1 MSDAVNNRK
10 KKKRFGRF
18 IGRLLLVF
26 IIIGLLAVGGFGLF
40 AVSAWGSYDPTKL
53 ENYAQSTFI
62 YDESGQSI
70 DSLYG
75 SENRVNIDIATL
87 PDHVKNAFIAAE
99 DLRFYRH
106 HGIDPIRMVGS
117 MIQNIKTNSLSQGA
131 STITQQLVKLTHF
144 TSEKLWSRK
153 LNEIYYAILVDRDY
167 EKDDILQMYMNY
179 VYFGNGA
186 YGIQSAASQYFGVD
200 ASQLTLD
207 QAASL
212 AAILK
217 APSNYSP
224 HIDPDANKKR
234 RDMVIGIMLEENM
247 ISEHDAQK
255 ALDAPIKIIDIPPGE
270 NYGWFVDEAINQ
282 VVSLLEIDMQELLS
296 GGYHIYTTLDTKA
309 YAACEN
315 VAQDITEAM
324 PGAPNG
330 DKAQCAIVLMEKDG
344 AVRAMIGGRAYTTA
358 RGLNRAMTKRQ
369 PGSALK
375 PLAVYSPAL
384 ELMSLQTVTFL
395 DDSPKDFDGYTPSN
409 YGGTYNGYI
418 SLRTAFEK
426 SLNIPA
432 VSIVND
438 MGVASSID
446 YLRKFGVETENSDR
460 YLPLALGS
468 MTYGT
473 SPYELCAAYL
483 AFINDGIR
491 PEPYMITKIIDS
503 VGRDIHIHEN
513 RGNIAISPST
523 AYIITDMM
531 RSAALRG
538 TARRLSALGYP
549 IGAKTG
555 TVGFEE
561 ADITGNRDAWSVAVT
576 PGHAIAVWI
585 GFDSTTRETHLDSS
599 VTGSNQP
606 TQAILEVMS
615 IYMPDG
621 EGDFFQPEGIVRLD
635 IDAKTLWE
643 TGKAYLATDIT
654 PGDFILNE
662 VFWASNRPYEES
674 PYWKIP
680 SAPYDLRITN
690 SSSLN
695 PQIIFTSTSQNARY
709 SIYRTA
715 GNSTQLV
722 DTVEGVSAGIEI
734 SVDDTGAKWLMRN
747 DYYVVAEHALAAD
760 YGMQAASAPSTTISF
775 RPFFSPFGW
784 NLDF

>member
-1 MSDAVNNRK
+1 MADASKNKSNRK
-10 KKKRFGRF
+10 SFGKV
-18 IGRLLLVF
+18 IARLT
-26 IIIGLLAVGGFGLF
+26 LAVVIAGFIAVCGFGLF
-40 AVSAWGSYDPTKL
+40 AVSVWGSYDREKL

-62 YDESGQSI
+62 YDENGQSI

-75 SENRVNIDIATL
+75 SENRVNIEIDDL
-87 PDHVKNAFIAAE
+87 PLHVKNAFVAAE
-99 DLRFYRH
+99 DIRFYHH

-144 TSEKLWSRK
+144 SSEKLWSRK
-153 LNEIYYAILVDRDY
+153 FNEIYYALLVDRDY

-186 YGIQSAASQYFGVD
+186 YGIQSAAVKYFGIN
-200 ASQLTLD
+200 ASELSLD
-207 QAASL
+207 QAACL
-212 AAILK
+212 AAVLK

-224 HIDPDANKKR
+224 HIDAQANKKR
-234 RDMVIGIMLEENM
+234 RDMIIGIMLEENM
-247 ISEHDAQK
+247 ISEKEAQS
-255 ALDAPIKIIDIPPGE
+255 AFDAPIKVIDIPPGE

-282 VVSLLEIDMQELLS
+282 AVMLLNIDMQELLS
-296 GGYHIYTTLDTKA
+296 GGYHIHTTLDISA
-309 YAACEN
+309 YISCEN
-315 VAQDITEAM
+315 AAMEITSAM
-324 PGAPNG
+324 PDAPSG
-330 DKAQCAIVLMEKDG
+330 ESAQCAIVLMEKDG
-344 AVRAMIGGRAYTTA
+344 AVRAMIGGSEYTTA
-358 RGLNRAMTKRQ
+358 RGLNRAMVKRQ

-375 PLAVYSPAL
+375 PLAVYSPAI
-384 ELMSLQTVTFL
+384 EIMGLQTVTFL
-395 DDSPKDFDGYTPSN
+395 DDSPKDFDGYSPSN

-418 SLRTAFEK
+418 PLRTAFEK

-432 VSIVND
+432 VSIVSD
-438 MGVASSID
+438 MGVGSSID
-446 YLRKFGVETENSDR
+446 YLRKFGIDTESSDR

-483 AFINDGIR
+483 AFINDGIH
-491 PEPYMITKIIDS
+491 PQPYMITKISDS
-503 VGRDIHIHEN
+503 GGKTIFLHEAK
-513 RGNIAISPST
+513 GNIAISPST

-531 RSAALRG
+531 RSTVLNG

-561 ADITGNRDAWSVAVT
+561 AEVKGNRDAWSVAVT
-576 PGHAIAVWI
+576 PGHAVAVWI

-606 TQAILEVMS
+606 TQTILEIMS
-615 IYMPDG
+615 SYLPGG
-621 EGDFFQPEGIVRLD
+621 EGDFFQPEGVIRLNL
-635 IDAKTLWE
+635 DAKTLWE
-643 TGKAYLATDIT
+643 TGRAYLATDIT
-654 PGDFILNE
+654 PNDFILSE
-662 VFWASNRPYEES
+662 VFWSSNRPYEDS

-690 SSSLN
+690 SSSWN
-695 PQIIFTSTSQNARY
+695 PQIIFTSTSQSARY
-709 SIYRTA
+709 SVYRTA

-722 DTVEGVSAGIEI
+722 DTVEGVPAGVEI
-734 SVDDTGAKWLMRN
+734 IIDDDDAKWLMRN

-760 YGMQAASAPSTTISF
+760 YGIEAASAPSSTISF

>member
-1 MSDAVNNRK
+1 MANAEMK
-10 KKKRFGRF
+10 KMRFGKV
-18 IGRLLLVF
+18 IVRLLLAF
-26 IIIGLLAVGGFGLF
+26 ILIGVVALCGFGLF
-40 AVSAWGSYDPTKL
+40 AVSAWGIYDRAKL

-62 YDESGQSI
+62 YDENGQSI

-75 SENRVNIDIATL
+75 SENRINIDIATL

-131 STITQQLVKLTHF
+131 STITQQIVKLTHF

-153 LNEIYYAILVDRDY
+153 LNEIYYALLVDRDY
-167 EKDDILQMYMNY
+167 EKGEILQMYMNY

-186 YGIQSAASQYFGVD
+186 YGIQSAASKYFGVD
-200 ASQLTLD
+200 ASDLTLE
-207 QAASL
+207 QATSL

-224 HIDPDANKKR
+224 HIDPQANKKR
-234 RDMVIGIMLEENM
+234 RDMIIGIMLEENM
-247 ISEHDAQK
+247 ISKSDAQR
-255 ALDAPIKIIDIPPGE
+255 ALATPVSVIDIPAGE

-282 VVSLLEIDMQELLS
+282 AIALLDIDMQGLLS

-309 YAACEN
+309 YTECEN
-315 VAQDITEAM
+315 VAKKITREMPTAPSGEA
-324 PGAPNG
+324 
-330 DKAQCAIVLMEKDG
+330 AQCAIVMMEKDG
-344 AVRAMIGGRAYTTA
+344 AVRAMIGGSSYTTA

-395 DDSPKDFDGYTPSN
+395 DDSPKDFDGYSPSN

-418 SLRTAFEK
+418 PLRTAFEK

-432 VSIVND
+432 VTIVSD
-438 MGVASSID
+438 MGVGSSID
-446 YLRKFGVETENSDR
+446 YLRKFGVATESSDR

-468 MTYGT
+468 MTYGA

-483 AFINDGIR
+483 AFINDGIH
-491 PEPYMITKIIDS
+491 PEPYMITRIADNT
-503 VGRDIHIHEN
+503 GRNIHVHLGS
-513 RGNIAISPST
+513 GNIAISPST

-531 RSAALRG
+531 RSTALKG

-561 ADITGNRDAWSVAVT
+561 TGVGITGNRDAWSVAVT

-585 GFDSTTRETHLDSS
+585 GFDSTTSESHLDSS

-606 TQAILEVMS
+606 TQAILEIMS
-615 IYMPDG
+615 SYLPDG
-621 EGDFFQPEGIVRLD
+621 EGDFFQPEGVIRLN

-643 TGKAYLATDIT
+643 TGSAYLATDIT
-654 PGDFILNE
+654 PPDFILNE

-690 SSSLN
+690 SSSWS
-695 PQIIFTSTSQNARY
+695 PEIIFTSTSQSARY

-722 DTVEGVSAGIEI
+722 DSVEGVPAGVEI
-734 SVDDTGAKWLMRN
+734 SVQDVEAKWLMRN

-760 YGMQAASAPSTTISF
+760 YGMQAASAPSSTISF